1 MDKLSGSLAGILGF
15 EKLSKYEKDYLHDA
29 NIRSC
34 SYMGF
39 IVVLLEVW
47 MLIRQIYSK
56 IIPKYQAGGDLFGL
70 FVKYTSKYW
79 LFLLI
84 GLGLMLFCLFYQRD
98 RKLSKGRFITLLV
111 IGTACMLYTAV
122 LSLEAFT
129 KTSDTITP
137 VMAAVMN
144 TMLVSI
150 YVFLFVIGASI
161 VAYALLKYLKNRNVV
176 ALEYVA
182 IISFNLVC
190 LAFGVFVSY
199 SDFWGGKEIICFL
212 TMVLYVGCLLIYR
225 PYISALI
232 LGVSFFGF
240 YHILLTFQGGLTF
253 AKQDIVISGVDYDLL
268 CHLSRTPERSQKV
281 ESAGEK
287 RKRGFADR
295 PLQLQLFL

>member
-129 KTSDTITP
+129 KTSDTSLHWNMWRSSPSTW
-137 VMAAVMN
+137 
-144 TMLVSI
+144 S
-150 YVFLFVIGASI
+150 
-161 VAYALLKYLKNRNVV
+161 ALLSASSYPTATSGAARR
-176 ALEYVA
+176 
-182 IISFNLVC
+182 SS
-190 LAFGVFVSY
+190 AF
-199 SDFWGGKEIICFL
+199 
-212 TMVLYVGCLLIYR
+212 
-225 PYISALI
+225 
-232 LGVSFFGF
+232 
-240 YHILLTFQGGLTF
+240 
-253 AKQDIVISGVDYDLL
+253 
-268 CHLSRTPERSQKV
+268 
-281 ESAGEK
+281 
-287 RKRGFADR
+287 
-295 PLQLQLFL
+295 

>member
-144 TMLVSI
+144 TMLDE
-150 YVFLFVIGASI
+150 LA
-161 VAYALLKYLKNRNVV
+161 AALKDNHF
-176 ALEYVA
+176 E
-182 IISFNLVC
+182 
-190 LAFGVFVSY
+190 
-199 SDFWGGKEIICFL
+199 
-212 TMVLYVGCLLIYR
+212 R
-225 PYISALI
+225 PEKAKPDTGPCRYCHFARLCG
-232 LGVSFFGF
+232 LGQED
-240 YHILLTFQGGLTF
+240 HQ
-253 AKQDIVISGVDYDLL
+253 
-268 CHLSRTPERSQKV
+268 
-281 ESAGEK
+281 
-287 RKRGFADR
+287 
-295 PLQLQLFL
+295 